1 MISEQEF
8 ILFCI
13 EAYKIEKNIKG
24 TKVLA
29 EFKRHN
35 IFDFL
40 NDFYDILHTQSMKFI
55 IDEIDEFVKSK
66 K

>member
-1 MISEQEF
+1 MNSEQEF

-13 EAYKIEKNIKG
+13 EAYKIEKKING
-24 TKVLA
+24 TKALA
-29 EFKRHN
+29 EFKKHN
-35 IFDFL
+35 VFDFL